1 LTNRQLSHQEL
12 ADILRVALRLG
23 LLMLQSGAATFR
35 TDEAVERAALAMG
48 AERIECLVTPT
59 MIIATVYSG
68 HEHRTQIIK
77 PTGLGVDMNRIYAL
91 EYLSRNMPPDPTP
104 ERITARLDEIAHLG
118 PVYPRPL
125 AILAVGLAC
134 GGFAGI
140 LGGGPVDFAA
150 ATISAAIGQAI
161 RYRLIAARI
170 NPILITVICAA
181 VATAVSY
188 LIIRVTPDASRIGI
202 IASVLYLVPGVPLVT
217 SILDMTRFDLV
228 SGLSRALFATLL
240 MISIAIGML
249 LILSWTRFSIF

>member
-1 LTNRQLSHQEL
+1 M
-12 ADILRVALRLG
+12 RLG

-35 TDEAVERAALAMG
+35 TDEAVGRAALAMG
-48 AERIECLVTPT
+48 VERIECYVTPT

-68 HEHRTQIIK
+68 HEHRTQIMK
-77 PTGLGVDMNRIYAL
+77 PGGLGVDMNRIYAL

-104 ERITARLDEIAHLG
+104 DQITARLDAIAQMG

-140 LGGGPVDFAA
+140 LGGGRVEFAA
-150 ATISAAIGQAI
+150 AAVSAAIGQAI

-181 VATAVSY
+181 IATAISY
-188 LIIRVTPDASRIGI
+188 AIIRVTPGASPTGI

-228 SGLSRALFATLL
+228 SGLSRALFAAMLL
-240 MISIAIGML
+240 ISIGIGML